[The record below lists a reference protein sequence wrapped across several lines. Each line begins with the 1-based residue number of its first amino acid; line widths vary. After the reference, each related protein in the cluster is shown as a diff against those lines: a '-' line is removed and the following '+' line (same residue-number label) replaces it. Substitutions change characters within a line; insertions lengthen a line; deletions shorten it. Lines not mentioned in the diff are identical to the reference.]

1 MATFAVKRYF
11 HPSSPLEGKMDEAAA
26 APNCLAGVRVLDLTQ
41 FEAGPTCTEVMA
53 QLGAEVVKVENPKG
67 GEPGRILGTG
77 PKPGADAYYFMVYN
91 ANKKSVTV
99 NLKSPRGL
107 ALVKEMAAKA
117 DVFIENMAP
126 GTIEKLGLGW
136 DELHRLN
143 PRLIYAQVKGFGEGS
158 PYEHNLAFDMIAQA
172 CGGNMAITGEPGRK
186 PIRPGPTL
194 GDTGTGMLMAI
205 SILAALYQRN
215 ATGQGRR
222 LQVAMQDAQLNYIRG
237 AFTNHARTGQPME
250 RGRAGFGP
258 PVPPNDIFPCKGGGP
273 NDWIYVFN
281 SHNNPE
287 HWRRLCSVIGRE
299 DLANDPEYL
308 DREKRLQHADEV
320 NEMVTAWTRQH
331 DKQEAMRILG
341 AAGIPAGAVLDTGDL
356 LAEPT
361 FAARGIIQTQQHPNG
376 DFRMPTFPVRFD
388 GKPPKIAPSPLLG
401 EHTTQVFADW
411 LGLSEGDVKGLKE
424 DGVV

>member
-1 MATFAVKRYF
+1 M
-11 HPSSPLEGKMDEAAA
+11 EEAAA

-53 QLGAEVVKVENPKG
+53 QLGAEVVKVENPRG

-77 PKPGADAYYFMVYN
+77 PKPGADAYYFMIYN

-99 NLKSPRGL
+99 NLKSSRGL
-107 ALVKEMAAKA
+107 ALVKDMAKQA

-136 DELHRLN
+136 DELHKLN

-172 CGGNMAITGEPGRK
+172 CGGNMAITGEAGRK

-205 SILAALYQRN
+205 SILAALYERN
-215 ATGQGRR
+215 TSGKGRR

-237 AFTNHARTGQPME
+237 AFINHARLGEPPMRGQT
-250 RGRAGFGP
+250 GFGP

-287 HWRRLCSVIGRE
+287 HWRRLCGVIGRE

-308 DREKRLQHADEV
+308 DREKRLPARRRGQRDGRRLDPNARQAGGDAHPRRGRHPGRGGARHRRSAGRADLPERAASSRRSSIRAA
-320 NEMVTAWTRQH
+320 NCACRPSRCASTASRRRSPRPRCSASTR
-331 DKQEAMRILG
+331 ATFS
-341 AAGIPAGAVLDTGDL
+341 PTGS
-356 LAEPT
+356 
-361 FAARGIIQTQQHPNG
+361 G
-376 DFRMPTFPVRFD
+376 
-388 GKPPKIAPSPLLG
+388 
-401 EHTTQVFADW
+401 
-411 LGLSEGDVKGLKE
+411 
-424 DGVV
+424 